1 MIKRVITGACFALLV
16 LAGILLQSWVML
28 AMLSF
33 AMIVSTVEMY
43 KAIRATGIEPVRWAG
58 YVFCVLIIAA
68 EALSLYLPN
77 SMDLS
82 MIALL
87 VAMMAAMTRLVS
99 RGKIAME
106 SLTATVFP
114 MLYPGLFYI
123 ALMELL
129 QFENRAAV
137 TAALLLAFF
146 AASVNDVFALF
157 TGLLFG
163 KHKLAPEL
171 SPKKTIEGSIGGLVA
186 STLFSAA
193 VPALLRLI
201 FQSDAAFM
209 ASAEALPS
217 VCAFALLGLLA
228 GALSQIGD
236 LTASMVKR
244 HCGVKDFGKL
254 LPGHGGIMDRMDGVL
269 FCGAACY
276 IFFKLSGIG

>member
-171 SPKKTIEGSIGGLVA
+171 SPKKTFEGSIGGLAA

-201 FQSDAAFM
+201 FRSDAAFM

>member
-171 SPKKTIEGSIGGLVA
+171 SPKKTIEGSIGGLAA

-201 FQSDAAFM
+201 FRSDAAFM

-244 HCGVKDFGKL
+244 HCGVKDFGRL